1 MKENDK
7 LVRNKINENSVN
19 SSRGKSLMNNNIFQ
33 DTNPTQFNPT
43 RTTKKNEII
52 KFKKIIEKNIKI
64 NNSQKIT
71 KEPNDSGTKTKPR
84 NNKTKI
90 TKFILDRLHKN
101 ESKNN
106 SKKKGKVKTEK
117 KKNRMTFKCQFCE
130 SEVDDLVRHYKI
142 YHYKMNKDMI
152 IQKI

>member
-1 MKENDK
+1 MK
-7 LVRNKINENSVN
+7 NKINENSIN

-52 KFKKIIEKNIKI
+52 KFKEIIEKNIKI

-90 TKFILDRLHKN
+90 KLKQKLKQKPKQKPKHLNLKQ
-101 ESKNN
+101 
-106 SKKKGKVKTEK
+106 KKKQKLVEKVKK
-117 KKNRMTFKCQFCE
+117 K
-130 SEVDDLVRHYKI
+130 
-142 YHYKMNKDMI
+142 
-152 IQKI
+152 